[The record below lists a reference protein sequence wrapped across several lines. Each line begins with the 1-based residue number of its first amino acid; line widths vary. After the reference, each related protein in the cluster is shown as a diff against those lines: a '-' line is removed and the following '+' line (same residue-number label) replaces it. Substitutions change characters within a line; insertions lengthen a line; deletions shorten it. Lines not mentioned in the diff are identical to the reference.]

1 MITEAKLD
9 IAIPRRR
16 GSGHHH
22 AMLAITHEMS
32 NKVRDSALDM
42 KVYCAS
48 FESPVGVIYVASTD
62 RGVCKIALP
71 RHGRTTFFEWIG
83 KHFSEDAIVEDKK
96 KNSEV
101 IKQLN
106 EYFVGKRTKFDLSL
120 DLIGTRF
127 QIRVWNEVYRTP
139 FGTVVSYKQIAKRL
153 HTQGYRLIGATIG
166 RNPVP
171 IIIPC
176 HRVIGSNN
184 KLVGYVGGIRLKEYL
199 LRLEGVIL
207 L

>member
-1 MITEAKLD
+1 
-9 IAIPRRR
+9 
-16 GSGHHH
+16 
-22 AMLAITHEMS
+22 MLPLTHEAGYEA
-32 NKVRDSALDM
+32 REPATDM

-62 RGVCKIALP
+62 NGVCKIALP
-71 RHGRTTFFEWIG
+71 RHGRATFFTWIG
-83 KHFSEDAIVEDKK
+83 RHFSEDEIVEDKK

-120 DLIGTRF
+120 DLIGTKF
-127 QIRVWNEVYRTP
+127 QLKVWNEVYKTP
-139 FGTVVSYKQIAKRL
+139 FGTVVSYKQIARRL

-184 KLVGYVGGIRLKEYL
+184 KLVGYAGGIKLKEYL
-199 LRLEGVIL
+199 LRLEGIIL